1 MLDHEFPREAVWELT
16 FHLILRG
23 RRSIGPGA
31 PVGGE
36 RVRYEIRTGVTNS
49 ETTSNLTLRIQGIS
63 WVNARCT
70 QTCAILNRQ
79 N

>member
-1 MLDHEFPREAVWELT
+1 MVNREFPCEVVWGTYIPLT
-16 FHLILRG
+16 NGG

-49 ETTSNLTLRIQGIS
+49 ETTSKTLRVQGIN